1 MGRRKCIS
9 ARWFLRGVRSEL
21 KQVTL
26 VLAALCASLLVGCSS
41 AAPADEGTVKPGNGV
56 ALNPGGKPKADQA
69 AMANQMQKT
78 GDAMNAQR
86 EKDAAAMAAAQARAG
101 GK

>member
-1 MGRRKCIS
+1 MK
-9 ARWFLRGVRSEL
+9 L
-21 KQVTL
+21 VTL
-26 VLAALCASLLVGCSS
+26 VLGILCACLLVGCSS

-56 ALNPGGKPKADQA
+56 ALNPGGKPKDESQA
-69 AMANQMQKT
+69 AMASQMQKT

-86 EKDAAAMAAAQARAG
+86 EKDAAAMAAARARAG